1 MAVRNLYRQAR
12 PFRVLGW
19 GLFAMLLVA
28 LPPHQLSNSQL
39 VAGLLLAVLGAGVL
53 DVVRLLSAPR
63 GTPPSDTAVRQLQRA
78 ETLLVP
84 GALLSMQLPLPL
96 TLSVLGTLV
105 TANVA
110 LGGGRVVP
118 GVLLAFA
125 SSGLVV
131 VMLAA
136 FAGAPD
142 VLVLWQRLPGVTGIS
157 NWLPGTLLLLTFAV
171 ALCDVAFRL
180 TQKLDDHRSLWR
192 DRLAT
197 LQPFVPH
204 GLARRLPIGQ
214 SRCWVTV
221 VIIDLVEFTVRSSP
235 LPPELVS
242 LVLDD
247 LLDAVVV
254 QAGRCGG
261 TLDKFMG
268 DGALLFFLPE
278 QDRSVAAHNAWRFAN
293 QLLAQLPEL
302 NNRWASFGL
311 EQQLQLRVGLASGYC
326 SLGECGTSDVRA
338 YTIIGSCVAL
348 AERLQA
354 TSQADSMVLCPLT
367 MRLLLEAGLAREG
380 GVRVA
385 SAPLPDLVRI
395 EFAEVNTV
403 EFSASYEDFKGFARM
418 RVFRPSAK
426 VRTPIA

>member
-19 GLFAMLLVA
+19 GLFA
-28 LPPHQLSNSQL
+28 
-39 VAGLLLAVLGAGVL
+39 LLLALPAPQLTGWQLFAGMLLAALGAAAL
-53 DVVRLLSAPR
+53 DVVRLLSAQR
-63 GTPPSDTAVRQLQRA
+63 STPPSDVVVRQIQRA

-84 GALLSMQLPLPL
+84 GALFILQLPLPL
-96 TLSVLGTLV
+96 VVAVLGTLI

-118 GVLLAFA
+118 GVLLAFVG
-125 SSGLVV
+125 SS
-131 VMLAA
+131 LAA
-136 FAGAPD
+136 VLLTTFAGAPD
-142 VLVLWQRLPGVTGIS
+142 LLAAGQQLDVAAIS
-157 NWLPGTLLLLTFAV
+157 VWLPGTLLLLVFAV

-180 TQKLDDHRSLWR
+180 TQKLDDHRRLWH
-192 DRLAT
+192 DRLVT

-204 GLARRLPIGQ
+204 GLARQLPIGQ

-221 VIIDLVEFTVRSSP
+221 VIIDLVEFTARSSP

-254 QAGRCGG
+254 QAGRCYG

-278 QDRSVAAHNAWRFAN
+278 QNRSVAAYNAFRFAN

-302 NNRWASFGL
+302 NSRWASFGL
-311 EQQLQLRVGLASGYC
+311 EHRLQLRVGLASGYC

-338 YTIIGSCVAL
+338 YTIIGSCVGL

-354 TSQADSMVLCPLT
+354 TSVADSLALCPLT
-367 MRLLLEAGLAREG
+367 TRLLVGAGLPGEGSAR
-380 GVRVA
+380 VP
-385 SAPLPDLVRI
+385 SAPLPDQLSI
-395 EFAEVNTV
+395 EFASGDRV
-403 EFSASYEDFKGFARM
+403 EFYASYEDLKGFARM